1 MIGFKERCAGLAAEI
16 GGVFKSMLKVGA
28 SFVTSKKMH
37 GKREA
42 FCGIYNANVA

>member
-28 SFVTSKKMH
+28 SFVTSKKKCMVNE
-37 GKREA
+37 RLSA
-42 FCGIYNANVA
+42 VFTTLT